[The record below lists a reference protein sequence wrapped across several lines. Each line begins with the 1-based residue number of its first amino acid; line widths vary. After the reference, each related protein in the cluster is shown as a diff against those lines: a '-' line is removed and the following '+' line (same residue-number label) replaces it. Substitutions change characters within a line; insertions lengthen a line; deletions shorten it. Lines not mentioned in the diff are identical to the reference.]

1 MEKKRKRIKIYS
13 ALEVANIC
21 GVVNQTAINW
31 IKNGSLK
38 AFTTPGGQYR
48 VYAEHLVDF
57 LKERGMKVPAEV
69 LESLNDGFVNE
80 KKILIIDTDRVAIKE
95 LRDSLADS
103 LTGYSF
109 ISAVTSFDAGR
120 LLMAEKPEIIIL
132 TEAFGE
138 LMPVYCRGNE
148 ILLESDNKEKQELFS
163 QVIGKMRTYAQKG
176 ISPDLDMIT
185 TIFNEA
191 ETGSAASN
199 ADYSITIAGSSR
211 RVFPRNKNQMHLL
224 ELFNTK
230 DLVFA
235 IGPAG
240 TGKTYL
246 AVAKAL
252 SEIMQKKY
260 RKLVITRPVVEAGE
274 SLGFLPG
281 DLAQKISPYLR
292 PLYDAMESLL
302 SFEAVTKLEEAGVIE
317 VAPLAYMRGRSLDH
331 CYIIL
336 DEAQNT
342 TREQMKM
349 FLTRIGEHSR
359 AIVTGDVT
367 QIDLPNK
374 SASGLVEAVKILKE
388 IDDIGFLE
396 FSPGDIVR
404 NRLVKKIIDAYEKNK

>member
-1 MEKKRKRIKIYS
+1 MTGKF
-13 ALEVANIC
+13 IC
-21 GVVNQTAINW
+21 VLDDTDLIPELCGYGDRN
-31 IKNGSLK
+31 LK
-38 AFTTPGGQYR
+38 AI
-48 VYAEHLVDF
+48 E
-57 LKERGMKVPAEV
+57 
-69 LESLNDGFVNE
+69 E
-80 KKILIIDTDRVAIKE
+80 KLQV
-95 LRDSLADS
+95 
-103 LTGYSF
+103 
-109 ISAVTSFDAGR
+109 
-120 LLMAEKPEIIIL
+120 
-132 TEAFGE
+132 
-138 LMPVYCRGNE
+138 PVYCRGNE

-224 ELFNTK
+224 EFFNTK

-342 TREQMKM
+342 PREQMKM

-388 IDDIGFLE
+388 IDDICFLE